1 MFSAPTLQTRS
12 VMNKQNKRYLQ
23 LTEQLRYQI
32 SALLKTGMTNK
43 EIAAQ
48 IGVHPGTIGRE
59 LKRNM
64 TGNSYDPCKAH
75 KLSTERKKKAK
86 KASKRSS
93 ITDRIIRE
101 SLLIGWSPEAIS
113 QRLKLEAEPASQLSH
128 TTIYR
133 RIEEDRI
140 KGGLLYRQLPHHG
153 KIRWKGG
160 KRSRR
165 AGAKLIPDRVDISC
179 RPEVVEQRSRL
190 GDWEGDTI
198 HGKNAYLVTV
208 VERAS
213 RFTLVKRVLSKTKES
228 VACALVDLLKRVSSV
243 RTLTLDNGGEFA
255 AHSRITEATGAQVYF
270 AKPYCSWQRGTN
282 ENINGRIRRFW
293 PKKFDMAVLSE
304 EEISD
309 NIFLLNATP
318 RKVLGGLTP
327 WEVFTGKRVALIT

>member
-64 TGNSYDPCKAH
+64 TGNGYDPCKAH
-75 KLSTERKKKAK
+75 ELSIERKKKAK

-133 RIEEDRI
+133 RIKEDRI
-140 KGGLLYRQLPHHG
+140 KGGLLYRQLPHYG
-153 KIRWKGG
+153 KSRWKGG

-179 RPEVVEQRSRL
+179 RPEVVEQRSRH

-213 RFTLVKRVLSKTKES
+213 RFTLVKRVLSKTKE
-228 VACALVDLLKRVSSV
+228 
-243 RTLTLDNGGEFA
+243 
-255 AHSRITEATGAQVYF
+255 
-270 AKPYCSWQRGTN
+270 
-282 ENINGRIRRFW
+282 
-293 PKKFDMAVLSE
+293 
-304 EEISD
+304 
-309 NIFLLNATP
+309 
-318 RKVLGGLTP
+318 
-327 WEVFTGKRVALIT
+327 